1 MSWIKNN
8 DWLKSDNPKIE
19 WKQVGLFLQYFKP
32 YTGWLLLSF
41 ALGISSAA
49 IMAFVPSLFVSMQ
62 QSFNAKQT
70 STFIWAIAVY
80 GGLVLFQNLALFF
93 GRLVRVNISTRLNE
107 HLILKYYQKLLNVK
121 LEDFTLFQQR
131 TNLFQRV
138 IDATSITGQFS
149 DILLGG
155 IQQAII
161 ALIIGTIIYNLS
173 PMIFLVLAL
182 STIVVAVT
190 IYFTAEMVR
199 KRRAQV
205 LAVNYPLVGKLLE
218 VLNAISIIKILS
230 GSLRVTNDVSRL
242 VDSRQIAERRE
253 TKADAMSQSIIS
265 LIITVSSLSCVALAF
280 SMVISDQMSVAE
292 AFALYI
298 LVGLY
303 LTPVSE
309 AARAY
314 QNLASVSVNIKNY
327 HEVLQMSDERPELA
341 LSEAKPKAKILLEKS
356 QKIPVTA
363 VSEIAP
369 LSAKSQILSGEVSE
383 TNSGVSVLPNLNGLN
398 GNSGKPIIIFR
409 NVNFAYRG
417 GEPIIKDLNLE
428 IFKNE
433 QTCLIG
439 KSGAGKTTFLRLLL
453 GLLTPQS
460 GEIIVDSEEL
470 SAIPDLI
477 SYRQK
482 FGVVSQVDVLFE
494 MSVRDNILFGLT
506 RDVSDDEIL
515 EILEM
520 VDLRK
525 NVLAMEK
532 GLDTT
537 YYENVFSGGQKQRF
551 TIARALI
558 RNPPFVIMDEPTSAL
573 DFENEERV
581 LSAISSLTKNRTSI
595 TVAHRLS
602 TIRSA
607 DRVLILEDGA
617 VQMTGKHDYLY
628 DHSDYYRA
636 LCEYNSFIV

>member
-1 MSWIKNN
+1 MSWTKNN
-8 DWLKSDNPKIE
+8 DWLKSDSPKIE
-19 WKQVGLFLQYFKP
+19 WKQVGLFLRYFKP
-32 YTGWLLLSF
+32 HAGWLALSF
-41 ALGISSAA
+41 ALGISSAV
-49 IMAFVPSLFVSMQ
+49 IMAFIPSIFVSMQ
-62 QSFNAKQT
+62 QAFNARQT
-70 STFIWAIAVY
+70 SNFIWAIAAY

-93 GRLVRVNISTRLNE
+93 GRLVRVNISTKLNE
-107 HLILKYYQKLLNVK
+107 QLILKYYQKLLNVK

-138 IDATSITGQFS
+138 IDATGITGQFS

-161 ALIIGTIIYNLS
+161 ALIIGTIIFRIS
-173 PMIFLVLAL
+173 PLIFLILVLG
-182 STIVVAVT
+182 TVIVAIT
-190 IYFTAEMVR
+190 IYFTAEAVR
-199 KRRAQV
+199 KRRAEL

-230 GSLRVTNDVSRL
+230 GSLKVTGDVSRL
-242 VDSRQIAERRE
+242 VDARQIAERRE
-253 TKADAMSQSIIS
+253 TRADATSQSIIS
-265 LIITVSSLSCVALAF
+265 LIITISSLSCVALAF

-298 LVGLY
+298 LVGWY

-314 QNLASVSVNIKNY
+314 QSLASVSVNIRNY
-327 HEVLQMSDERPELA
+327 HEVLQMSDERPESALNEVKSNVRIPENKIEKLPAAVREITTLA
-341 LSEAKPKAKILLEKS
+341 GRNHIIAGEVAENKFDVL
-356 QKIPVTA
+356 V
-363 VSEIAP
+363 AP
-369 LSAKSQILSGEVSE
+369 LS
-383 TNSGVSVLPNLNGLN
+383 NGLN
-398 GNSGKPIIIFR
+398 GDGGKPIITFR
-409 NVNFAYRG
+409 DVNFAYHG
-417 GEPIIKDLNLE
+417 GEQIIKNLNLE

-433 QTCLIG
+433 RTCLIG

-470 SAIPDLI
+470 SAIPNLI

-494 MSVRDNILFGLT
+494 MSIRDNILFGLNK
-506 RDVSDDEIL
+506 DVSDDEIL

-520 VDLRK
+520 VDLKR
-525 NVLAMEK
+525 NILSMEK

-537 YYENVFSGGQKQRF
+537 YYENIFSGGQKQRF

-581 LSAISSLTKNRTSI
+581 LNAISSLTKNRTSI

-617 VQMTGKHDYLY
+617 IQMTGKHDYLY
-628 DHSDYYRA
+628 NHNDYYRA